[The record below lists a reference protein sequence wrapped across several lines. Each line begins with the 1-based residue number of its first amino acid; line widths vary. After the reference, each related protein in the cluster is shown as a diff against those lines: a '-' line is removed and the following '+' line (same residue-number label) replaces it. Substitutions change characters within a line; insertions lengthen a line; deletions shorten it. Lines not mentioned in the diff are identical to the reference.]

1 MDRIQHL
8 QTQPTLVS
16 GSAGCEKT
24 MLAMEFLVQGGDL
37 DQLVAIA
44 ALQAGGKAEEADA
57 MAALRGSVKCG
68 NSRRK

>member
-1 MDRIQHL
+1 M
-8 QTQPTLVS
+8 
-16 GSAGCEKT
+16 
-24 MLAMEFLVQGGDL
+24 QGGDL